1 MKRCP
6 SCGADYADP
15 NLNFCLNDGT
25 LLENAGISSA
35 SDSEETVVMFQPETS
50 AAPPR
55 PTQFQTPSIAPPPQK
70 KGGSGVVK
78 VLIGLV
84 VVGFLFLVVAGAG
97 AAAFFYFGGAS
108 MLVKEEPPP
117 PPPKPKQPQAEKKDP
132 NKQLQEEIANL
143 QKQIEEQKT
152 GPDEY
157 NVDLPIDLLNPRPA
171 TVNSPN
177 DGFLALRSLPNSD
190 IGTRLA
196 KIPHGETI
204 TIGMCID
211 AGKAGGKKGNWC
223 MARYGDKTGWVFDAF
238 LIIQE

>member
-35 SDSEETVVMFQPETS
+35 SDSEETVVMFQPDTS
-50 AAPPR
+50 STPPR

-78 VLIGLV
+78 LLIGLV
-84 VVGFLFLVVAGAG
+84 VAGFLFLVVAGVG
-97 AAAFFYFGGAS
+97 VAAFFYFYAGS
-108 MLVKEEPPP
+108 MTVKEEPRPHPP
-117 PPPKPKQPQAEKKDP
+117 SSPPAAKKDP
-132 NKQLQEEIANL
+132 NKQLQDEIANL

-157 NVDLPIDLLNPRPA
+157 NVDLPIDLLDPRPA

-190 IGTRLA
+190 IGQRIA

-211 AGKAGGKKGNWC
+211 TGKAGGKKGNWC
-223 MARYGDKTGWVFDAF
+223 MARYGDKTGWVFDAY

>member
-6 SCGADYADP
+6 TCGAGYADQD
-15 NLNFCLNDGT
+15 LNFCLNDGT
-25 LLENAGISSA
+25 PLETAAA
-35 SDSEETVVMFQPETS
+35 STAPDSEETVVMFQPDTAS
-50 AAPPR
+50 VPPR
-55 PTQFQTPSIAPPPQK
+55 PTRFGTPAMHTPPPK

-78 VLIGLV
+78 LLIGLIV
-84 VVGFLFLVVAGAG
+84 AGFLFLVVAGAG
-97 AAAFFYFGGAS
+97 AAAFFYFYSGS
-108 MLVKEEPPP
+108 INVKEEPPASPKAPSP
-117 PPPKPKQPQAEKKDP
+117 PPAAKKDP

-143 QKQIEEQKT
+143 QKQIEEQKA
-152 GPDEY
+152 GSDEY
-157 NVDLPIDLLNPRPA
+157 NVDLPIDLLDPRPA

-211 AGKAGGKKGNWC
+211 AGKVGGKRGNWC
-223 MARYGDKTGWVFDAF
+223 MARYGDKTGWVFDAY

>member
-6 SCGADYADP
+6 SCGAEYADV

-25 LLENAGISSA
+25 PLELAGVSGIA
-35 SDSEETVVMFQPETS
+35 DSEETVVMFQPETS
-50 AAPPR
+50 SAPPR
-55 PTQFQTPSIAPPPQK
+55 STQYQTPQPPK
-70 KGGSGVVK
+70 KGSSGVVK

-84 VVGFLFLVVAGAG
+84 VVGLLFLVVAGAG
-97 AAAFFYFGGAS
+97 TAAFFYFGGAS
-108 MLVKEEPPP
+108 MLVNDDPPP
-117 PPPKPKQPQAEKKDP
+117 TPKPRPAQPDKKDP

-152 GPDEY
+152 GQNDY
-157 NVDLPIDLLNPRPA
+157 NVELPIDLLDPRPA

-177 DGFLALRSLPNSD
+177 DGFLALRSLPNSE

-223 MARYGDKTGWVFDAF
+223 MARYEDKTGWVFDAF
-238 LIIQE
+238 LIIPE